1 MLEQGKRGAM
11 YLTKDYIGA
20 STKKT
25 KGVIGDLVEILE
37 KGYPMW
43 LVQNP
48 KTGEKFFVWPEHLTE
63 SI

>member
-1 MLEQGKRGAM
+1 M
-11 YLTKDYIGA
+11 YLTTDYIGA

-25 KGVIGDLVEILE
+25 KGKTGDLVEVLE
-37 KGYPMW
+37 KSRPMW

-63 SI
+63 KL